1 VYRVS
6 TIAGLFDFDSPTS
19 PIDPGLLGIDP
30 GLFAPPSIPGVTPTP
45 TAPSVPTAPASSA
58 PSSSSELVG
67 VALAGAVVG
76 ALIVF
81 VAMRR

>member
-45 TAPSVPTAPASSA
+45 TAPSAPAAPASSA
-58 PSSSSELVG
+58 PSSSELVG
-67 VALAGAVVG
+67 VALAGAAVG